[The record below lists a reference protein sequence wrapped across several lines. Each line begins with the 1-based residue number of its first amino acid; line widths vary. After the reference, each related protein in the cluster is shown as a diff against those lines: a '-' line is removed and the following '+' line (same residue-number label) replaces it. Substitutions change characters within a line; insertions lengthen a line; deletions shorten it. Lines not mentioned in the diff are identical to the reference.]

1 MQNRINTFVCSITK
15 YCEDIVE
22 IQKSF
27 DYDYEVYINNRGYQY
42 AISFCLEQ
50 IGELAKKLRDT
61 GFTDRYPEIPWN
73 DIAGRRLLTGN
84 VKNK

>member
-1 MQNRINTFVCSITK
+1 MKNRIKTYVSAIVK

-27 DYDYEVYINNRGYQY
+27 NVDYEVYINNRGYQY

-50 IGELAKKLRDT
+50 IGELK
-61 GFTDRYPEIPWN
+61 
-73 DIAGRRLLTGN
+73 
-84 VKNK
+84 